1 MVVLSVW
8 STARWKFLIGI
19 IKTCPR
25 IKPSTYIFPK
35 QFPLVTYIDRQA
47 VFFLKAHKCAICV
60 LACKPKAIDFDQAEE
75 KIEVD
80 VGAIILSPG
89 FEPFDPILRQ
99 DYGYGKMQN
108 VVSGLDYERL
118 LCSAGPYEGEILRP
132 SDKKHPHK
140 IAWIQCVGSRQV
152 TEGGNGYCS
161 AVCCTYTQKQVIL
174 TKERD
179 TEVECTVFHNDIRSY
194 GKDFERF
201 YERAEKLPG
210 VRFYKKIRI
219 VGKRDTGKQECNVK
233 ICCRG

>member
-1 MVVLSVW
+1 MEVPDQYNQNLSTHKAIHIYFSEAV
-8 STARWKFLIGI
+8 
-19 IKTCPR
+19 
-25 IKPSTYIFPK
+25 
-35 QFPLVTYIDRQA
+35 PLVTYIDRQA
-47 VFFLKAHKCAICV
+47 CLFLKAHKCAICV

-161 AVCCTYTQKQVIL
+161 AVCCTYTQK
-174 TKERD
+174 
-179 TEVECTVFHNDIRSY
+179 
-194 GKDFERF
+194 
-201 YERAEKLPG
+201 
-210 VRFYKKIRI
+210 
-219 VGKRDTGKQECNVK
+219 
-233 ICCRG
+233 